1 MTLNTGVIMIGR
13 NVLAK
18 TNEKKLPW
26 KKGVI
31 IGKRGSKYII
41 EVSDGKTYEVLDRDI
56 VFDKD

>member
-1 MTLNTGVIMIGR
+1 MIGR

-26 KKGVI
+26 KKGII
-31 IGKRGSKYII
+31 IGKRGGKYII
-41 EVSDGKTYEVLDRDI
+41 EVADGKTYEVLDRDI